1 MHKRMTYMRR
11 SGTALFWGWTLLSAF
26 FLEPAALW
34 ADPAAMNPSADSSPM
49 LFPFTSDADM
59 ARDFQALAPP
69 ILPWGPNTSGPF
81 FTGTAEVEPIGSWYL
96 EPFAYDFIN
105 PGISASSL
113 YMPMRLAV
121 GLGHNMEF
129 DTFLPLVQNWQGGDA
144 SQGIDHSASHF
155 GVGNTHFE
163 VKWELT
169 SDADVYEPLTLPA
182 ISLTFDFWVPSGQYQ
197 NLNPQ
202 DYGTDQLGNGT
213 YNEGVFVLVRKHVKP
228 FMFYLQVGDIV
239 ENPSTVGAGY
249 TFNNGIEQIPF
260 TGSNLHMVDG
270 NLTYYAGAFE
280 HVLNTEWGAGY
291 LLEFYGETQSGTN
304 LFFGTANAPSWSFFW
319 LAPEVELTWPHTQK
333 FAATWGAGVAIPVYQ
348 SNYPHTYTPMGTV
361 TLYFNGPFGYRG
373 M

>member
-249 TFNNGIEQIPF
+249 TFDNGIEQIPF